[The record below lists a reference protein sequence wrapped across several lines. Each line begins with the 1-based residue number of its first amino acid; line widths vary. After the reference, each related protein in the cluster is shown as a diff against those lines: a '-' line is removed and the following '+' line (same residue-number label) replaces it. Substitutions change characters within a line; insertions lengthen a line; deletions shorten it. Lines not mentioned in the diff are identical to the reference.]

1 MVNGRSQVFG
11 WTEEELYGI
20 DRCLKGL
27 EVMDSEHWIM
37 ARSPWACSSR
47 ACSHRVTADSCKS
60 GRLRQKIVAYVFRV
74 SLKIAKYYV

>member
-1 MVNGRSQVFG
+1 MFG

-27 EVMDSEHWIM
+27 GVMDSEHRIM

-47 ACSHRVTADSCKS
+47 ASRHRVIIESCKS
-60 GRLRQKIVAYVFRV
+60 GRLRQKIAANIFKV